1 MRTARGIYRLVIPPA
16 RAIATHYGS
25 FQSVPLIYRVNI
37 SSNQWDVFDP
47 FAFVDDQRIR
57 NSVRML
63 RLVVDH
69 TVRPRKFARELDQD
83 RGEGVYPHTHR
94 SLALYDLVD
103 GQDQFRPRHYTMCEG
118 SLVFF
123 IKSSPS
129 DNFTTEYWNIES
141 GKV

>member
-1 MRTARGIYRLVIPPA
+1 M
-16 RAIATHYGS
+16 
-25 FQSVPLIYRVNI
+25 
-37 SSNQWDVFDP
+37 
-47 FAFVDDQRIR
+47 
-57 NSVRML
+57 RML

-83 RGEGVYPHTHR
+83 CGEGVYPHTHR

-103 GQDQFRPRHYTMCEG
+103 GQDQFRLHHYSMCEG

-129 DNFTTEYWNIES
+129 NNFTMEYWNIES